1 MKTKKNNKK
10 KKFNIYDSEYSYRE
24 RKQIITSD
32 YYKPYAKKYDYRDK
46 VNKGS
51 FLSQFLDDSTFLRL
65 YKKNKKK
72 YDYRDKA
79 NKDSFLSQFL
89 DDNTF
94 LRLYKK
100 MDKNLKDEIR
110 KYRKRNQLESV
121 YNKVKV
127 NYSI

>member
-51 FLSQFLDDSTFLRL
+51 FLSQFLDD
-65 YKKNKKK
+65 
-72 YDYRDKA
+72 
-79 NKDSFLSQFL
+79 
-89 DDNTF
+89 NTF

-121 YNKVKV
+121 YNKVKMQ
-127 NYSI
+127 NNAI